1 MPKVNS
7 ISFMKIQEP
16 LMKMKKYLFNSLL
29 LLGLVAFASGQSPS
43 IAVVNMTDLLG
54 AFYKAQQDLEEFSI
68 SVSNANR
75 EIEIM
80 QEELEDLLSPAPELR
95 QKVEM
100 AQAIIEGGENT
111 TPRSDEAVISAGEEA
126 LAQLNQIQQ
135 EFEAKR
141 RRLVEYQETTDANLN
156 ERRNS
161 ILTRHLIFI
170 RGVVSDYAEEMG
182 YDLVVNT
189 TQGVIYSVES
199 MDITDAVMEILNADA
214 PESEAGADSAD

>member
-1 MPKVNS
+1 
-7 ISFMKIQEP
+7 
-16 LMKMKKYLFNSLL
+16 MKMKKSLFNSIL
-29 LLGLVAFASGQSPS
+29 LLGLVSLVLGQSPS

-54 AFYKAQQDLEEFSI
+54 GYYKAQQDLEEFSI
-68 SVSNANR
+68 SVANANR

-80 QEELEDLLSPAPELR
+80 RKELEDTLSPVPELR

-126 LAQLNQIQQ
+126 LAELNQINQN
-135 EFEAKR
+135 FEAKR
-141 RRLVEYQETTDANLN
+141 QRLVEYQETTDTNLN

-214 PESEAGADSAD
+214 PEPVEGSTEVE

>member
-1 MPKVNS
+1 
-7 ISFMKIQEP
+7 MKR
-16 LMKMKKYLFNSLL
+16 SLL
-29 LLGLVAFASGQSPS
+29 FLTLITGLATSLVAQGSPS

-54 AFYKAQQDLEEFSI
+54 GYYKAQQDLEEFSI

-75 EIEIM
+75 EIEI
-80 QEELEDLLSPAPELR
+80 QRKELEELLSEVPDLR

-100 AQAIIEGGENT
+100 AQAIIEGAENT

-126 LAQLNQIQQ
+126 LAQLNAINQ

-141 RRLVEYQETTDANLN
+141 QKLVTFQEDTDEMLN

-170 RGVVSDYAEEMG
+170 RGVVSDYATEMD

-189 TQGVIYSVES
+189 TQGVIYSKES
-199 MDITDAVMEILNADA
+199 MDITSAVMDIL
-214 PESEAGADSAD
+214 EG

>member
-1 MPKVNS
+1 
-7 ISFMKIQEP
+7 
-16 LMKMKKYLFNSLL
+16 MKMKKYLFNSLL